1 MKKFRSLLVC
11 FTVLSNVFVLSSIRT
26 IAKHSDDLEQQASSE
41 AEIGTAQYP
50 QAIYLPEAT
59 QRLLDDK
66 ASTWL
71 LARVYHTDDA
81 IKDVVKYFK
90 AQSQKMNK
98 TAEGNL
104 LLQILLR
111 DNWKIR
117 KDFVRFVSAIFG
129 VGSEFRTSTLLEET
143 ETSFG
148 VIVLEDS
155 MVKVLM
161 MSPHPSSA
169 NNNKL
174 ESGTMIIMIR
184 ERLPAVEPLRPPA
197 RWRIISLDEGVRD
210 SDIIIIGR
218 LTNIAEEITSIFDYG
233 RGELIVDEVLW
244 GKATP
249 GQKLPLVWVNQP
261 VVICPRLE
269 HRDHQNKPLVWLLK
283 QQSDGKVRADNPG
296 RFVGIEQKAP
306 VVKLVRKKK
315 IPARKANRK
324 QPVSGPHFAS
334 PCELSLLPL
343 MQNAQQ
349 RVVQMIFAEDLNGDQ
364 AIAPH
369 ESEHSENAS
378 EWLN

>member
-41 AEIGTAQYP
+41 AEIGTAQYA

-90 AQSQKMNK
+90 AQSQKVNK

-111 DNWKIR
+111 DNWEIR

-155 MVKVLM
+155 MVRVHM
-161 MSPHPSSA
+161 MSPHPASA

-197 RWRIISLDEGVRD
+197 RWSIISLDEAVRD

-218 LTNIAEEITSIFDYG
+218 LNNIAETITSILDYG
-233 RGELIVDEVLW
+233 QGE
-244 GKATP
+244 
-249 GQKLPLVWVNQP
+249 
-261 VVICPRLE
+261 
-269 HRDHQNKPLVWLLK
+269 
-283 QQSDGKVRADNPG
+283 
-296 RFVGIEQKAP
+296 
-306 VVKLVRKKK
+306 
-315 IPARKANRK
+315 
-324 QPVSGPHFAS
+324 
-334 PCELSLLPL
+334 
-343 MQNAQQ
+343 
-349 RVVQMIFAEDLNGDQ
+349 
-364 AIAPH
+364 
-369 ESEHSENAS
+369 
-378 EWLN
+378 

>member
-11 FTVLSNVFVLSSIRT
+11 FIVLSNVFVLGSIRT

-59 QRLLDDK
+59 QRVLEDK

-71 LARVYHTDDA
+71 LARAYHTDDA

-90 AQSQKMNK
+90 AQSEKVSK

-104 LLQILLR
+104 LLQILLK
-111 DNWKIR
+111 DNWEIS
-117 KDFVRFVSAIFG
+117 KDFVRFVSAIYG
-129 VGSEFRTSTLLEET
+129 VGREFRSSPLQEKT

-148 VIVLEDS
+148 VIVLDDS

-184 ERLPAVEPLRPPA
+184 ERLPAVEPLRLPA
-197 RWRIISLDEGVRD
+197 RWRIISLDEAVRD
-210 SDIIIIGR
+210 SDLIIIGR
-218 LTNIAEEITSIFDYG
+218 LNNLAEAMTSLFDYG
-233 RGELIVDEVLW
+233 QGDLIVDEVLW

-249 GQKLPLVWVNQP
+249 GQKLPLVWVNQS
-261 VVICPRLE
+261 VFICPRLE
-269 HRDHQNKPLVWLLK
+269 HQDHLNKPLIWLLN
-283 QQSDGKVRADNPG
+283 QQPDGKVRADNPG
-296 RFVGIEQKAP
+296 RFIEIEQRLA
-306 VVKLVRKKK
+306 VVELLLRKKK
-315 IPARKANRK
+315 IPAGKAIRK
-324 QPVSGPHFAS
+324 QPVFGPH
-334 PCELSLLPL
+334 CLTL
-343 MQNAQQ
+343 
-349 RVVQMIFAEDLNGDQ
+349 
-364 AIAPH
+364 
-369 ESEHSENAS
+369 
-378 EWLN
+378 